1 MWNTSKVRA
10 IGTCRLKVINPSNNK
25 KYSVEFFVVD
35 NDDLTPLLGSKA
47 SQQMG
52 LITVNTD
59 SFCCGYFH
67 NNSMTMLINV
77 CICMQIKCMI
87 SIHVCDILSHK
98 QVSHKQVS
106 HKQVSH
112 KQVIISK

>member
-1 MWNTSKVRA
+1 MCVTF
-10 IGTCRLKVINPSNNK
+10 IDNPQYISEHY
-25 KYSVEFFVVD
+25 YSA
-35 NDDLTPLLGSKA
+35 G
-47 SQQMG
+47 G
-52 LITVNTD
+52 R
-59 SFCCGYFH
+59 CCGYFH
-67 NNSMTMLINV
+67 NNSMTMLINE

-112 KQVIISK
+112 KQVSHKQVIISK